1 MCSIKLFAFFCQ
13 LERARLNQT
22 GSGATEEDVL
32 HRWPSYAALDSLFG
46 RNPVLQKDSDVLSEL
61 GAAAK
66 ADDTIDMT
74 KDAVA
79 V

>member
-1 MCSIKLFAFFCQ
+1 M
-13 LERARLNQT
+13 
-22 GSGATEEDVL
+22 L